1 VREAD
6 MEADRIIFKNKQD
19 LTWQRML
26 PDLGDDS
33 PIFAL
38 LRVDPRTDATTLMI
52 EFPSDLHIPKHT
64 HAKSETHVILGG
76 SHVFEDTASGTR
88 FDVKQ
93 DGYIY
98 MPGTFVHEA
107 WVPAGSK
114 AVIILEGGW
123 KVEWVDGPPT
133 TRDVGKGA
141 PPR

>member
-1 VREAD
+1 
-6 MEADRIIFKNKQD
+6 MEPDRIIFKNKPD

-26 PDLGDDS
+26 PELGDDS

-52 EFPSDLHIPKHT
+52 EFPSDLHLPKHT
-64 HAKSETHVILGG
+64 HEKSETHVLLGG
-76 SHVFEDTASGTR
+76 AHVFEDTASGTR
-88 FDVKQ
+88 YDVRQ

-98 MPGTFVHEA
+98 MPGKFVHEA
-107 WVPAGSK
+107 WVPAGSR

-123 KVEWVDGPPT
+123 RVDWVDGPPT
-133 TRDVGKGA
+133 ARDLGRGA